1 MFNKKQYMF
10 NKYTLYPYA
19 SYIIITAI
27 LKQVSHF
34 MDRKNILLIDDDNV
48 VRDMIKDSLEKE
60 YNVIEASTY
69 TDVMNLL
76 ENPIDLALIDYVLPD
91 ADGFDVLQTLRASR
105 PALPAIMMT
114 GYSNETVVIK
124 ALRTEIV
131 DYMKKPLKLSYLKK
145 RLSEILGGK
154 ENDKQYASVSS
165 RDDFIMD
172 GVISHI
178 EEKYMKHIT
187 LEKAASMACMNKFK
201 FCRAFKE
208 RYGQTFISY
217 LNGIRVKNA
226 AELLRNNNL
235 SITEIAYFVGYGSV
249 VHFDRVFRS
258 VYGITPR
265 DYRKSATNS
274 PLKH

>member
-1 MFNKKQYMF
+1 MF
-10 NKYTLYPYA
+10 NKYTLYLYTLCT
-19 SYIIITAI
+19 IITAI

-48 VRDMIKDSLEKE
+48 VRDMIKDSLEKD
-60 YNVIEASTY
+60 YNVLEASTY

-124 ALRTEIV
+124 ALRTEIL

-154 ENDKQYASVSS
+154 RNDKQYASVSN
-165 RDDFIMD
+165 RDDFILD
-172 GVISHI
+172 GVVSHI

-226 AELLRNNNL
+226 AELLMNNNL

-265 DYRKSATNS
+265 EYRKSATNS
-274 PLKH
+274 SLKN

>member
-1 MFNKKQYMF
+1 MF
-10 NKYTLYPYA
+10 NKYASYTNTLY
-19 SYIIITAI
+19 IIMTTI
-27 LKQVSHF
+27 LNLANQF
-34 MDRKNILLIDDDNV
+34 MDRKSILLIDDDSV

-76 ENPIDLALIDYVLPD
+76 ENQIDLALIDYVLPD
-91 ADGFDVLQTLRASR
+91 ADGFDVLQTLRTSK
-105 PALPAIMMT
+105 PSLPAIMMT

-131 DYMKKPLKLSYLKK
+131 DYIKKPLKLSYLKK

-154 ENDKQYASVSS
+154 ENNKQYARVNS
-165 RDDFIMD
+165 RDDFILD
-172 GVISHI
+172 GVVSHI

-226 AELLRNNNL
+226 AELLRSNNL

-258 VYGITPR
+258 VYGIAPR
-265 DYRKSATNS
+265 EYRKAATKS
-274 PLKH
+274 PRKP

>member
-1 MFNKKQYMF
+1 MLYNEHHQKQG
-10 NKYTLYPYA
+10 K
-19 SYIIITAI
+19 S
-27 LKQVSHF
+27 F
-34 MDRKNILLIDDDNV
+34 MDKKCVLIVEDDIV
-48 VRDMIKDSLEKE
+48 VRNVIKDSLQKQ

-69 TDVMNLL
+69 SDIMKLL
-76 ENPIDLALIDYVLPD
+76 DHTIDFALIDYILPD
-91 ADGFDVLQTLRASR
+91 ADGFDVLQTLRKSNQ
-105 PALPAIMMT
+105 ALPAIIIT
-114 GYSNETVVIK
+114 GYGNESVAMKAVRTDVI
-124 ALRTEIV
+124 
-131 DYMKKPLKLSYLKK
+131 DYIKKPINISYLKK
-145 RLSEILGGK
+145 RLSEIFGDK
-154 ENDKQYASVSS
+154 ENNKHYACVES
-165 RDDFIMD
+165 RDDFILD
-172 GVISHI
+172 GIISHI

-217 LNGIRVKNA
+217 LNSIRVKNA

-265 DYRKSATNS
+265 DYRKTAIPSS
-274 PLKH
+274 IES

>member
-1 MFNKKQYMF
+1 
-10 NKYTLYPYA
+10 
-19 SYIIITAI
+19 
-27 LKQVSHF
+27 
-34 MDRKNILLIDDDNV
+34 MDKKNILLIDDDNV
-48 VRDMIKDSLEKE
+48 VRDMIKDSLQKE

-69 TDVMNLL
+69 TDVMDLL
-76 ENPIDLALIDYVLPD
+76 DNHIDLALIDYVLPD
-91 ADGFDVLQTLRASR
+91 ADGFDVLQTLRASK

-114 GYSNETVVIK
+114 GYGNESVVIK

-145 RLSEILGGK
+145 RLSEILGGR
-154 ENDKQYASVSS
+154 ENNKQYEIVNS
-165 RDDFIMD
+165 RDDFILD
-172 GVISHI
+172 GIVSHI

-217 LNGIRVKNA
+217 LNSIRVKNA
-226 AELLRNNNL
+226 VELLRNNNL
-235 SITEIAYFVGYGSV
+235 SITEIAYFVGYGSI

-258 VYGITPR
+258 VHGISPR
-265 DYRKSATNS
+265 EYRKTKSNS
-274 PLKH
+274 SPNP

>member
-1 MFNKKQYMF
+1 MNKK
-10 NKYTLYPYA
+10 N
-19 SYIIITAI
+19 II
-27 LKQVSHF
+27 
-34 MDRKNILLIDDDNV
+34 LIDDDTV
-48 VRDMIKDSLEKE
+48 VRDMIKDSLEKD

-76 ENPIDLALIDYVLPD
+76 DNSIDLALIDYVLPD
-91 ADGFDVLQTLRASR
+91 ADGFDVLQTLRASK
-105 PALPAIMMT
+105 PSLPAIMMT
-114 GYSNETVVIK
+114 GYGNETVVIK

-145 RLSEILGGK
+145 RLYEILGG
-154 ENDKQYASVSS
+154 NQNNKQYESVTS
-165 RDDFIMD
+165 REDFILD
-172 GVISHI
+172 GVVSHI

-208 RYGQTFISY
+208 RYGQTFITY

-226 AELLRNNNL
+226 ADLLRNDNL

-258 VYGITPR
+258 TYGISPR
-265 DYRKSATNS
+265 EYRKTITNS
-274 PLKH
+274 SPQS